1 MVSLLNKM
9 DIAYLARASF
19 CDAANIRKAKKYI
32 KRALETQM
40 QGAGYSLVELL
51 SPCPTN
57 WAMEPVKAAK
67 YIKDTIMPVF
77 PVGEFIGK
85 EDASL

>member
-1 MVSLLNKM
+1 
-9 DIAYLARASF
+9 
-19 CDAANIRKAKKYI
+19 
-32 KRALETQM
+32 M